1 MPDLSDVQLNGGATP
16 SPDPAQA
23 VGTAVQRTAA
33 AILGRGFLPL
43 MALGITGLVE
53 GWRGRLLAHE
63 VMALLLGSVLTAVA
77 MLAYGQ
83 LAVHK
88 AFGRPKRAWM
98 PVASISGLLPY
109 VFGVY
114 VVVGFGLMPLRGGLG
129 LGRVIATL
137 FFVGTGAWCLRSQWR
152 LTDLHRFV
160 GSLSELTGAPDEQ
173 DAATG

>member
-1 MPDLSDVQLNGGATP
+1 MPDPTDVPFDGGAAP

-23 VGTAVQRTAA
+23 VGAAVQRTAA
-33 AILGRGFLPL
+33 AILGRGFPPL
-43 MALGITGLVE
+43 VALGITGLIE
-53 GWRGRLLAHE
+53 GLRGRLLAHE
-63 VMALLLGSVLTAVA
+63 VMVLLLGSVLTAAA
-77 MLAYGQ
+77 MLGYGQ

-98 PVASISGLLPY
+98 RVASTSGLLPY

-114 VVVGFGLMPLRGGLG
+114 VVVGFGLMPLRGGFG

-152 LTDLHRFV
+152 LTDLHLFV
-160 GSLSELTGAPDEQ
+160 RSLTELTGAPSEQ
-173 DAATG
+173 DAASG